1 MSKVTLIKNK
11 EARNASWIIV
21 CRVVQ
26 AALNFIVSSLTAQ
39 ILGPARYGLTY
50 YAASVTAFLIPVCLL
65 GFSDIMV
72 RVLVEEPDK
81 EGETLGTS
89 LLLSLGSSVFCILC
103 MILYVSVRNRG
114 DEEAALFC
122 ALYSLSMLFQGI
134 DILSAWFQSRLLSKY
149 TSIISLCAFILVS
162 VYKSYL
168 LFSSKSIYW
177 FAFSNTLDYAV
188 ITIPYLFFYKKLGGQ
203 KLSFSW
209 TTAKNL
215 LNKGKYYII
224 TNIMVVSFTA
234 TDKIMLRNLASPDEG
249 GLYSAAF
256 SVAAVSAFVFSAV
269 ISSARPGILKS
280 AVDGD
285 ESFEKKMTVL
295 FSVVLWL
302 SIAQNVFILLF
313 GKTIITIMYG
323 KDYLA
328 AVPVLRIV
336 CWYTTFSYLGSARNV
351 WILGSGNQK
360 ELWKVNLIGALTG
373 LSLDYLLIRRYGMI
387 GAACAAVITQFVTNI
402 VTGYLIGSIRPVCPL
417 IIKGLDMRNIKS
429 FILYVLEK

>member
-1 MSKVTLIKNK
+1 MAEATLIKNK
-11 EARNASWIIV
+11 EARNASWIII

-26 AALNFIVSSLTAQ
+26 AALNFIVSSLTAKF
-39 ILGPARYGLTY
+39 LGPARYGLTS

-72 RVLVEEPDK
+72 RELVERPDK

-89 LLLSLGSSVFCILC
+89 LLMSLGSSVFCILC
-103 MILYVSVRNRG
+103 MILYVSVMNKG

-134 DILSAWFQSRLLSKY
+134 DILSAWFQSKLLSKY
-149 TSIISLCAFILVS
+149 TSTISLCAFVLVS
-162 VYKSYL
+162 AYKSYL
-168 LFSSKSIYW
+168 LFTSKNIYW
-177 FAFSNTLDYAV
+177 FAFSNTLDYAI
-188 ITIPYLFFYKKLGGQ
+188 ITIPYLVFYRKLGGQ

-209 TTAKNL
+209 ETAKDL
-215 LNKGKYYII
+215 VNKGKYYII
-224 TNIMVVSFTA
+224 TNVMVVSFTA
-234 TDKIMLRNLASPDEG
+234 TDKIMLRNLASPEEG
-249 GLYSAAF
+249 GLYYAAV
-256 SVAAVSAFVFSAV
+256 SVAAVAAFVFSAI

-295 FSVVLWL
+295 FSVVFWL
-302 SIAQNVFILLF
+302 SVAQNVFFSLF
-313 GKTIITIMYG
+313 GKIIINIMYG
-323 KDYLA
+323 KDFLS
-328 AVPVLRIV
+328 AVPVLRIL

-373 LSLDYLLIRRYGMI
+373 LSLDYLLISRYGMI

-402 VTGYLIGSIRPVCPL
+402 VTGYLISPIRPVCPL
-417 IIKGLDMRNIKS
+417 ILKGLDLRNIKT
-429 FILYVLEK
+429 FILYILGK

>member
-1 MSKVTLIKNK
+1 MPRATLIKNK
-11 EARNASWIIV
+11 EARNASWIII

-65 GFSDIMV
+65 GLSDIMV
-72 RVLVEEPDK
+72 RELVEGPDK

-89 LLLSLGSSVFCILC
+89 LLMSLGSSVFCILC
-103 MILYVSVRNRG
+103 MILFVSLRNRG

-134 DILSAWFQSRLLSKY
+134 DILSAWFQSKLLSKY
-149 TSIISLCAFILVS
+149 TSTISLCAFILVS
-162 VYKSYL
+162 AYKSYL

-177 FAFSNTLDYAV
+177 FAFSNTLDYAI
-188 ITIPYLFFYKKLGGQ
+188 ITIPYLLFYKKLGGQ

-209 TTAKNL
+209 DTAKKL
-215 LNKGKYYII
+215 LNKGKYYVI

-234 TDKIMLRNLASPDEG
+234 TDKIMLRNLASPEEG

-256 SVAAVSAFVFSAV
+256 SAAAVSAFVFSAV

-302 SIAQNVFILLF
+302 SVAQNVFFSLF
-313 GKTIITIMYG
+313 GKIIITFMYG
-323 KDYLA
+323 KEYLA

-373 LSLDYLLIRRYGMI
+373 LSLDYLLISRYGMI

-402 VTGYLIGSIRPVCPL
+402 VTGYLIRHIRPVCPL
-417 IIKGLDMRNIKS
+417 IIKGLDLRNIKS